1 MTGTAT
7 TIGPQAHVARAAD
20 RFVTRAEGVT
30 SRHSFSFGPHYDP
43 SNVGFGLL
51 VVSNDDLVQPGSGYP
66 THPHRDVE
74 IVTWVLDGVLV
85 HRDSTGGGGVL
96 TPGLAQRMSAGSGVV
111 HAEFNDAGGDTGVPG
126 RRAPLRFV
134 QMWVPPDRPGGDP
147 SYQQDQV
154 GDELAAGRL
163 VTVASGMRRDA
174 SNTAVRIGQKSAAMH
189 VARPRAGGAVTLPGA
204 PWIHLYVARG
214 RVDVEA
220 VGALGDGDALRLTD
234 EGGRRVVARSDAE
247 LVVWE
252 MHASAHLPP
261 PDR

>member
-1 MTGTAT
+1 MTGTGT

-20 RFVTRAEGVT
+20 RFVTSSDGVT

-74 IVTWVLDGVLV
+74 IVTWVLEGALV
-85 HRDSTGGGGVL
+85 HRDSTGGGGIL

-111 HAEFNDAGGDTGVPG
+111 HAEFNDAGGGAGAPG
-126 RRAPLRFV
+126 RSPLRFV

-154 GDELAAGRL
+154 GDELATGGL

-174 SNTAVRIGQKSAAMH
+174 ATAAVRIGQKAAAMY
-189 VARPRAGGAVTLPGA
+189 VARPSASAAVTLPGA
-204 PWIHLYVARG
+204 PWIHLYVPRG
-214 RVDVEA
+214 RVEVEA
-220 VGALGDGDALRLTD
+220 VGTLGDGDALRLTD
-234 EGGRRVVARSDAE
+234 EGGRRVVALTDAE

-252 MHASAHLPP
+252 MHASAYPP
-261 PDR
+261 PPHR